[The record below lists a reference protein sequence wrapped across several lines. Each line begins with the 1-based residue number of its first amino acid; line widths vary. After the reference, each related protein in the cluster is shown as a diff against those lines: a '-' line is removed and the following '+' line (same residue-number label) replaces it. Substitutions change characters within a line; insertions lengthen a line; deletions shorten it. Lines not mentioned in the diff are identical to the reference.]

1 MMNNLSQL
9 GRFRLSSGK
18 ECYVFK
24 STLTILFATIIS
36 FASLA
41 QTVTVKGKVT
51 DGDNFGLPG
60 VTVQVK
66 GTSNGSATDL
76 DGNYTLSNVP
86 SNGTL
91 VYSFVGMNSQEV
103 AVNGQSTINVTLSED
118 SQTLDEVVV
127 VGYGTVKKK
136 DATGA
141 VAAIGTKDFNKGVI
155 SSPEQLMQGRVAGV
169 AITQS
174 NGEPGGGINVR
185 IRGTSSVRAGNG
197 PLFVV
202 DGVPL
207 SGGNVTPGGSGAGLG
222 SSSARNPL
230 NFLNPDDIASLDIL
244 KDASAT
250 AIYGSRGANG
260 VVLITTKKGRGKG
273 SLDYSVAVGTSSV
286 TKKFDLL
293 TAEEF
298 VAAGGPNNG
307 GNTDWQDEV
316 LRTAMTTQ
324 HNLSFGGGDNTGNY
338 RFSAGILDQEGI
350 IKKSGIKRYSAAFNG
365 TKKFINDRLTVG
377 AQLNMANT
385 VDQAV
390 PVTDNSGFSGD
401 LLAAMLKSNPTN
413 SVYKSDGSFNQVST
427 VEPNPAAIIEYTNDQ
442 TNTLRAL
449 GNLNAE
455 LQLAEG
461 LKFKTVVGFDRSI
474 GSRKTAYSP
483 KLTAAQ
489 IENVGQVYLT
499 DIETNNTTWENYF
512 TYDKD
517 FGSVSFN
524 GLAGYSYYSF
534 DYYTKSANATNFRVD
549 DLGLMINNIS
559 SADNSNGFGSIIN
572 GSSSNFDELQS
583 YFGRV
588 NLGFSDKYLL
598 TATLRADGS
607 TRFGPGNKYGIFPSF
622 AGKWKLIEEDFVPK
636 NVFTDLGLRI
646 GYGVTG
652 NQELPHNLY
661 QERRNYGY
669 AGINNS
675 SSINNGGFGTVAFAN
690 PDLKWESTAQFNT
703 GVDFAVAGGKLSG
716 TVDYY
721 YKNTNDLL
729 FQIFSAQPA
738 PSPFVWDNL
747 DADVI
752 NTGVEVALNAVLVDA
767 QDFGFEVLVNGAF
780 NKNEVRNLLGVYDT
794 GAINGQGLTGAF
806 AQRIAS
812 GQPLFAYFLREFGGF
827 DSEGIS
833 VYPNGDFQQFLDG
846 KSPNPTVTGGL
857 TTNLR
862 YKNFDL
868 SAFFNGVFG
877 NYIYSNNANAFFTK
891 GSFANGRNVTKDVIS
906 SAEGPLNAP
915 DVSTRFLEKGDF
927 VRLANANLSYR
938 FNTSKIKTINNL
950 RVYLTGQNLAL
961 FTKYSGQDPEVN
973 TNKQINGIP
982 SFGIDYTAYPRARTF
997 TLGANISF

>member
-1 MMNNLSQL
+1 MSKVGKRSAVRLTALAFVLS
-9 GRFRLSSGK
+9 F
-18 ECYVFK
+18 
-24 STLTILFATIIS
+24 IS
-36 FASLA
+36 MTAFS
-41 QTVTVKGKVT
+41 QSISVSGKVT
-51 DGDNFGLPG
+51 DTDGMELPG

-66 GTSNGSATDL
+66 GTTNGTSTGI
-76 DGNYTLSNVP
+76 DGAYSLSNVP
-86 SNGTL
+86 SNGTI
-91 VYSFVGMNSQEV
+91 VYSFVGMMAQEI
-103 AVNGQSTINVTLSED
+103 AVQGQTVINVTLSSDDQLLE
-118 SQTLDEVVV
+118 EVVV

-155 SSPEQLMQGRVAGV
+155 TSSEQLMQGRVAGV

-207 SGGNVTPGGSGAGLG
+207 SGGNVTPSGSGAGLG

-230 NFLNPDDIASLDIL
+230 NFLNPDDIASIDIL

-260 VVLITTKKGRGKG
+260 VVLITTKKGKSGQG
-273 SLDYSVAVGTSSV
+273 SLDYTVAVGTSNI
-286 TKKFDLL
+286 TKKYDLL
-293 TAEEF
+293 TADEF

-316 LRTAMTTQ
+316 LRRALTTQ
-324 HNLSFGGGDNTGNY
+324 HNLSYGGGNASGNY
-338 RFSAGILDQEGI
+338 RFSAGILNQEGI
-350 IKKSGIKRYSAAFNG
+350 IQNSGIKRYSAAFNG
-365 TKKFINDRLTVG
+365 TRKFINDKLTIG
-377 AQLNMANT
+377 SQLNIANT
-385 VDQAV
+385 VDNGV

-413 SVYKSDGSFNQVST
+413 AVRNADGSFNQVST
-427 VEPNPAAIIEYTNDQ
+427 VEPNPAAIIAYTNDA
-442 TNTLRAL
+442 TNTIRAL
-449 GNLNAE
+449 GNLNAQIE
-455 LQLAEG
+455 LAEG
-461 LKFKTVVGFDRSI
+461 LNFKTVVGFDRSL
-474 GSRKTAYSP
+474 SARKTAYSP
-483 KLTAAQ
+483 ELVAAQ

-499 DIETNNTTWENYF
+499 DVETNNTTWENYF
-512 TYDKD
+512 TYIKD
-517 FGSVSFN
+517 FGNVSFN

-534 DYYTKSANATNFRVD
+534 DYFSKSANATNFRVD
-549 DLGLMINNIS
+549 DLGLMVNNIS

-588 NLGFSDKYLL
+588 NLGFSDKYLI

-607 TRFGPGNKYGIFPSF
+607 TKFGPGNKYGIFPSF
-622 AGKWKLIEEDFVPK
+622 AAKWKLIEEDFVPR
-636 NVFTDLGLRI
+636 NVFTDLGFRI

-690 PDLKWESTAQFNT
+690 PDLKWESTSQFNT
-703 GVDFAVAGGKLSG
+703 GLDFAFKGGRLSG
-716 TVDYY
+716 TLDYY

-752 NTGVEVALNAVLVDA
+752 NTGVEIALNGVIVDGN
-767 QDFGFEVLVNGAF
+767 DFGFEVLANAAF
-780 NKNEVRNLLGVYDT
+780 NKNVVENLLGVYDT

-812 GQPLFAYFLREFGGF
+812 GQPLFAYFLREFGGY
-827 DSEGIS
+827 DSEGNS

-857 TTNLR
+857 TTNFR

-891 GSFANGRNVTKDVIS
+891 GSFANGRNVTKDVVGS
-906 SAEGPLNAP
+906 DEGPLNAP

-938 FNTSKIKTINNL
+938 VNTNPNSAIKGL
-950 RVYLTGQNLAL
+950 RFYLTGQNLAL
-961 FTKYSGQDPEVN
+961 FTNYSGQDPEVN